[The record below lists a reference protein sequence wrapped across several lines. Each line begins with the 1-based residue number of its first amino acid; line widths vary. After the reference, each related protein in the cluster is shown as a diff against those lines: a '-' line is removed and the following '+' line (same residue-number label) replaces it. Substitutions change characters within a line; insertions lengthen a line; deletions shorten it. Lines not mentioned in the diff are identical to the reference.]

1 MLTMLSIES
10 IIYCTNIIL
19 IYVISFKVE
28 QMIKREMYLDQ
39 IRKIT
44 GTDFI
49 KVIIGLRRCGKT
61 SLLKSIMEDL
71 QNQGINKKNII
82 YISFEL
88 VEYKNIFTSEQL
100 DETVLNLTKNL
111 DGKVYLL
118 FDEIQQVESW
128 EKSIN
133 SYRVSFDCDIYI
145 TGSNS
150 KLLSNEL
157 ATLLAGRYIKI
168 NLYPFSFKE
177 VLQYRQEIDNV
188 KLDNESVKEQFNQY
202 LLFGGMPGLLPIRDD
217 DTKVNALQDI
227 YDSIIVHDILSRYTI
242 NEIDL
247 FKRFSH
253 YLMNS
258 TGQTFSKT
266 SITNYLKS
274 ENKRTTRNTISNFTN
289 YLKDSLFCKM
299 VRRQDILGKKILKT
313 EEKYYLTDQGFHH
326 ALVDNNN
333 NWLGRILEN
342 VVFNELVRR
351 GYSVKIGKIRNKEI
365 DFVCE
370 KYDNKIYVQ
379 VAYLLSSPEAIEREF
394 SPLIDVPDKYDAY
407 VLSMDEFDMSQN
419 GIKHKNIIDF
429 LLDDEI

>member
-1 MLTMLSIES
+1 MIPIES
-10 IIYCTNIIL
+10 IKCCRNIIL
-19 IYVISFKVE
+19 IYVISFRVE

-39 IRKIT
+39 IRKIM

-49 KVIIGLRRCGKT
+49 KVIVGLRRCGKT
-61 SLLKSIMEDL
+61 SLLKSIMEEL
-71 QNQGINKKNII
+71 QNQGVNKQNII

-100 DETVLNLTKNL
+100 DETILNLTKNL
-111 DGKVYLL
+111 DGKIYLL

-128 EKSIN
+128 EKSVN
-133 SYRVSFDCDIYI
+133 SYRASFDCDIYI

-177 VLQYRQEIDNV
+177 VLQYRKEIDNV
-188 KLDNESVKEQFNQY
+188 NLDGESIKKHFNQY
-202 LLFGGMPGLLPIRDD
+202 LLFGGMPGLLPIKDD

-274 ENKRTTRNTISNFTN
+274 ENKRTTRNTISNFTD
-289 YLKDSLFCKM
+289 YLKDSLFCKR
-299 VRRQDILGKKILKT
+299 VRRQDILGKRILKT
-313 EEKYYLTDQGFHH
+313 EEKYYLADQGFHH

-333 NWLGRILEN
+333 KWLGRILEN
-342 VVFNELVRR
+342 IVFNELVRR

-370 KYDNKIYVQ
+370 NHGRKLYVQ
-379 VAYLLSSPEAIEREF
+379 VAYLLSSPETIEREF
-394 SPLIDVPDKYDAY
+394 SPLMDVPDKYDTY

>member
-1 MLTMLSIES
+1 
-10 IIYCTNIIL
+10 
-19 IYVISFKVE
+19 
-28 QMIKREMYLDQ
+28 MIKRELYLDQ
-39 IRKIT
+39 IRNLF

-49 KVIIGLRRCGKT
+49 KVIVGLRRCGKT
-61 SLLKSIMEDL
+61 SLMKSIIEEL
-71 QNQGINKKNII
+71 QNQGVKEENII
-82 YISFEL
+82 YISFEQ
-88 VEYKNIFTSEQL
+88 VQYKNIFTQEQL
-100 DETVLNLTKNL
+100 DALVLSLVKDL
-111 DGKVYLL
+111 EGKIYLL

-128 EKSIN
+128 EKCIN
-133 SYRVSFDCDIYI
+133 SYRASFDCDIYI

-157 ATLLAGRYIKI
+157 ATLLSGRYIKI

-177 VLQYRQEIDNV
+177 VLQYKKEIDGV
-188 KLDNESVKEQFNQY
+188 ELTKAGIEEYFQEY
-202 LLFGGMPGLLPIRDD
+202 LLFGGMPGLLPITDES
-217 DTKVNALQDI
+217 TKANALQDI

-289 YLKDSLFCKM
+289 YLEDSLFCKK
-299 VRRQDILGKKILKT
+299 VRRQDIVGKRILKT
-313 EEKYYLTDQGFHH
+313 EEKYYLADQGFHH

-342 VVFNELVRR
+342 VVYNELIRR
-351 GYSVKIGKIRNKEI
+351 DYSVKIGKIYDKEI

-370 KYDNKIYVQ
+370 KQGKKVYVQ
-379 VAYLLSSPEAIEREF
+379 VAYLLSDSETIEREF
-394 SPLIDVPDKYDAY
+394 SPLLLVPDKYDAY
-407 VLSMDEFDMSQN
+407 VLSMDEFDMSQD
-419 GIKHKNIIDF
+419 GIKHKNIMDF

>member
-1 MLTMLSIES
+1 
-10 IIYCTNIIL
+10 
-19 IYVISFKVE
+19 
-28 QMIKREMYLDQ
+28 MIKREMYLDQ
-39 IRKIT
+39 IRQII

-49 KVIIGLRRCGKT
+49 KIIVGLRRCGKT
-61 SLLKSIMEDL
+61 SLLKSVIEEL
-71 QNQGINKKNII
+71 QNQGVNNENII
-82 YISFEL
+82 YISFESI
-88 VEYKNIFTSEQL
+88 EYKNIFTSEQL
-100 DETVLNLTKNL
+100 DELVLDLTEGL
-111 DGKVYLL
+111 EGKIFLL

-133 SYRVSFDCDIYI
+133 SYRVSFDCDIFI

-177 VLQYRQEIDNV
+177 VLQYRREIDNII
-188 KLDNESVKEQFNQY
+188 LDRESIKEYFNQY
-202 LLFGGMPGLLPIRDD
+202 LLFGGMPGLLPISDD
-217 DTKVNALQDI
+217 DTKINALQDI

-266 SITNYLKS
+266 SITNYLKN
-274 ENKRTTRNTISNFTN
+274 ENKRTTRNTISNFTV
-289 YLKDSLFCKM
+289 YLQDSLFCKKVM
-299 VRRQDILGKKILKT
+299 RQDILGKRILKT

-326 ALVDNNN
+326 ALVDNNS

-342 VVFNELVRR
+342 VVYNELIRR
-351 GYSVKIGKIRNKEI
+351 GYSVKIGKIGKKEI

-370 KYDNKIYVQ
+370 KYDNRIYIQ
-379 VAYLLSSPEAIEREF
+379 VAYLLSTPETIEREF
-394 SPLIDVPDKYDAY
+394 SPLLDVPDKYRAY
-407 VLSMDEFDMSQN
+407 VLSMDEVNLSQD
-419 GIKHKNIIDF
+419 GIIHKNIINF

>member
-1 MLTMLSIES
+1 MVFEGI
-10 IIYCTNIIL
+10 
-19 IYVISFKVE
+19 V
-28 QMIKREMYLDQ
+28 MIKRELYLEQ
-39 IRKIT
+39 IRNLF

-49 KVIIGLRRCGKT
+49 KVIVRLRRCGKT
-61 SLLKSIMEDL
+61 SLLKSIIEEL
-71 QNQGINKKNII
+71 QIQGVKKENII

-88 VEYKNIFTSEQL
+88 VEYKNIFTQEQL
-100 DETVLNLTKNL
+100 DEVVLNSVKNI
-111 DGKVYLL
+111 DGKIYLL
-118 FDEIQQVESW
+118 FDEIQQVEFW
-128 EKSIN
+128 ERCIN
-133 SYRVSFDCDIYI
+133 SYKASFDCDIYI

-157 ATLLAGRYIKI
+157 ATLLSGRYIKI
-168 NLYPFSFKE
+168 DLYPFSFRE
-177 VLQYRQEIDNV
+177 VLQYEKEINNV
-188 KLDNESVKEQFNQY
+188 ELTKEIIERLFKEY
-202 LLFGGMPGLLPIRDD
+202 LLFGGMPGLLPINDES
-217 DTKVNALQDI
+217 TKINVLHDI

-247 FKRFSH
+247 FKRFSY

-289 YLKDSLFCKM
+289 YLEDSLFCKK
-299 VRRQDILGKKILKT
+299 VRRQDIVGKKILKT

-326 ALVDNNN
+326 VLVDNND

-342 VVFNELVRR
+342 VVFNELIRR
-351 GYSVKIGKIRNKEI
+351 NYSVKIGKIYNNEI

-370 KYDNKIYVQ
+370 KHDKKVYIQ
-379 VAYLLSSPEAIEREF
+379 VAYLLSNPDTIKREF
-394 SPLIDVPDKYDAY
+394 SPLFLVPDKYDVY
-407 VLSMDEFDMSQN
+407 VLSMDKFNMSQE

>member
-1 MLTMLSIES
+1 
-10 IIYCTNIIL
+10 
-19 IYVISFKVE
+19 VE

-39 IRKIT
+39 IRQII

-49 KVIIGLRRCGKT
+49 KVIVGLRRCGKT
-61 SLLKSIMEDL
+61 SLLKSIMEEL
-71 QNQGINKKNII
+71 QNQGVNKQNII

-100 DETVLNLTKNL
+100 DETVLNLTRNL
-111 DGKVYLL
+111 EGKIYLL

-133 SYRVSFDCDIYI
+133 SYRASLDCDIYI

-188 KLDNESVKEQFNQY
+188 ELNNELIKKHFNQY
-202 LLFGGMPGLLPIRDD
+202 LLFGGMPGLLPIKDD

-274 ENKRTTRNTISNFTN
+274 ENKRTTRNTISNFTD
-289 YLKDSLFCKM
+289 YLKDSLFCKR

-313 EEKYYLTDQGFHH
+313 EEKYYLADQGFHH

-365 DFVCE
+365 DFVCV
-370 KYDNKIYVQ
+370 KHDRKFYVQ
-379 VAYLLSSPEAIEREF
+379 VAYLLSSSETIEREF
-394 SPLIDVPDKYDAY
+394 SPLMDVPDKYDAY

>member
-1 MLTMLSIES
+1 
-10 IIYCTNIIL
+10 
-19 IYVISFKVE
+19 
-28 QMIKREMYLDQ
+28 MIKRELYLD
-39 IRKIT
+39 RVRNLF
-44 GTDFI
+44 GTDFV
-49 KVIIGLRRCGKT
+49 KVIVGLRRCGKT
-61 SLLKSIMEDL
+61 SLMKSIIEEL
-71 QNQGINKKNII
+71 KNQGVKKENII
-82 YISFEL
+82 YISFEQ
-88 VEYKNIFTSEQL
+88 VQYKNIFTQEQL
-100 DETVLNLTKNL
+100 DALVLGLVKDL
-111 DGKVYLL
+111 EGKIYLL

-128 EKSIN
+128 EKCIS
-133 SYRVSFDCDIYI
+133 SYRASFDCDIYI

-157 ATLLAGRYIKI
+157 ATLLSGRYIKI
-168 NLYPFSFKE
+168 NLYPFSFNE
-177 VLQYRQEIDNV
+177 VLQYKKEIGGVELTKDIIE
-188 KLDNESVKEQFNQY
+188 ESFKEY
-202 LLFGGMPGLLPIRDD
+202 LLFGGMPGLMPIADES
-217 DTKVNALQDI
+217 TKANALHDI

-258 TGQTFSKT
+258 AGQTFSKT

-289 YLKDSLFCKM
+289 YLEDSLFCKK
-299 VRRQDILGKKILKT
+299 VRRQDIICKKILKT
-313 EEKYYLTDQGFHH
+313 EEKYYLADQGFHH

-342 VVFNELVRR
+342 VVYNELIRR
-351 GYSVKIGKIRNKEI
+351 NYSVKIGKIYDREI

-370 KYDNKIYVQ
+370 KQGKKAYIQ
-379 VAYLLSSPEAIEREF
+379 VAYLLSDSEIVEREF
-394 SPLIDVPDKYDAY
+394 SPLLLVPDKYDAY
-407 VLSMDEFDMSQN
+407 VLSMDEFDMSQD

>member
-1 MLTMLSIES
+1 
-10 IIYCTNIIL
+10 
-19 IYVISFKVE
+19 
-28 QMIKREMYLDQ
+28 MIKRELYLD
-39 IRKIT
+39 RVRNLF

-49 KVIIGLRRCGKT
+49 KVVVGLRRCGKT
-61 SLLKSIMEDL
+61 SLMKSIIEEL
-71 QNQGINKKNII
+71 QNQGVKKENII
-82 YISFEL
+82 YVSFEQ
-88 VEYKNIFTSEQL
+88 VQYKNIFTQEQL
-100 DETVLNLTKNL
+100 DALVLSLVKDL
-111 DGKVYLL
+111 EGKIYLL

-128 EKSIN
+128 EKCIN

-157 ATLLAGRYIKI
+157 ATLLSGRYIKI

-177 VLQYRQEIDNV
+177 VLQYKKEIGGFELTKDIIE
-188 KLDNESVKEQFNQY
+188 ESFKEY
-202 LLFGGMPGLLPIRDD
+202 LLFGGMPGLLPIADES
-217 DTKVNALQDI
+217 TKVNALHDI

-274 ENKRTTRNTISNFTN
+274 ENKKTTRNTISNFTN
-289 YLKDSLFCKM
+289 YLEDSLFCKK
-299 VRRQDILGKKILKT
+299 VRRQDIVGKKILKT
-313 EEKYYLTDQGFHH
+313 EEKYYLADQGFHH

-333 NWLGRILEN
+333 KWLGRILEN
-342 VVFNELVRR
+342 VVYNELIRR
-351 GYSVKIGKIRNKEI
+351 DYSVKIGKIYDREI

-370 KYDNKIYVQ
+370 KQGKKVYVQ
-379 VAYLLSSPEAIEREF
+379 VAYLLSDSETIEREF
-394 SPLIDVPDKYDAY
+394 SPLLLVPDKYDAY
-407 VLSMDEFDMSQN
+407 VLSMDEFDMSQD

>member
-1 MLTMLSIES
+1 
-10 IIYCTNIIL
+10 
-19 IYVISFKVE
+19 
-28 QMIKREMYLDQ
+28 MIKRELYLNQ
-39 IRKIT
+39 IRNLF

-49 KVIIGLRRCGKT
+49 KVIVGLRRCGKT
-61 SLLKSIMEDL
+61 SLLKSIIEEL
-71 QNQGINKKNII
+71 QNQGIKKENII

-100 DETVLNLTKNL
+100 DETVLNLTSNIE
-111 DGKVYLL
+111 GKIYLL

-133 SYRVSFDCDIYI
+133 SYRASFDCDIYI

-168 NLYPFSFKE
+168 SLYPFSFKE
-177 VLQYRQEIDNV
+177 VLQYRREIDKI
-188 KLDNESVKEQFNQY
+188 KLDGEFIKKQFNEY
-202 LLFGGMPGLLPIRDD
+202 LLFGGMPGLLAIRDD
-217 DTKVNALQDI
+217 DTKINALQDI

-274 ENKRTTRNTISNFTN
+274 ENKRTTRNTISNFTD

-370 KYDNKIYVQ
+370 KHDNKIYVQ
-379 VAYLLSSPEAIEREF
+379 VVYILSSSETIEREF
-394 SPLIDVPDKYDAY
+394 SPLMDVPDKYDAY
-407 VLSMDEFDMSQN
+407 VLSMDEFDMSRD

>member
-1 MLTMLSIES
+1 M
-10 IIYCTNIIL
+10 
-19 IYVISFKVE
+19 
-28 QMIKREMYLDQ
+28 D
-39 IRKIT
+39 
-44 GTDFI
+44 
-49 KVIIGLRRCGKT
+49 
-61 SLLKSIMEDL
+61 
-71 QNQGINKKNII
+71 
-82 YISFEL
+82 EL
-88 VEYKNIFTSEQL
+88 VLDLTEGLEGKIF
-100 DETVLNLTKNL
+100 
-111 DGKVYLL
+111 LL

-133 SYRVSFDCDIYI
+133 SYRVSFDCDIFI

-177 VLQYRQEIDNV
+177 VLQYRREIDNII
-188 KLDNESVKEQFNQY
+188 LDRESIKDYFNQY
-202 LLFGGMPGLLPIRDD
+202 LLFGGMPGLLPISDD
-217 DTKVNALQDI
+217 DTKINALQDI

-266 SITNYLKS
+266 SITNYLKN
-274 ENKRTTRNTISNFTN
+274 ENKRTTRNTISNFTV
-289 YLKDSLFCKM
+289 YLQDSLFCKKVM
-299 VRRQDILGKKILKT
+299 RQDILGKKILKT

-326 ALVDNNN
+326 ALVDNNS

-342 VVFNELVRR
+342 VVYNELIRR
-351 GYSVKIGKIRNKEI
+351 GYTVKIGKIGKKEI

-370 KYDNKIYVQ
+370 KYDNRIYIQ
-379 VAYLLSSPEAIEREF
+379 VAYLLSTPETIEREF
-394 SPLIDVPDKYDAY
+394 SPLLDVPDKYRAY
-407 VLSMDEFDMSQN
+407 VLSMDEVNLSQD
-419 GIKHKNIIDF
+419 GIIHKNIINF

>member
-1 MLTMLSIES
+1 MFDIKL
-10 IIYCTNIIL
+10 YRC
-19 IYVISFKVE
+19 VA
-28 QMIKREMYLDQ
+28 MIKRDLYLDK
-39 IRKIT
+39 IRNLF

-49 KVIIGLRRCGKT
+49 KVIVGLRRCGKT
-61 SLLKSIMEDL
+61 SLMKSIIEEL
-71 QNQGINKKNII
+71 QDQGVKKENII
-82 YISFEL
+82 YISFEQ
-88 VEYKNIFTSEQL
+88 VQYKNIFTQEQL
-100 DETVLNLTKNL
+100 DALVLSLVENLE
-111 DGKVYLL
+111 GRIYLL

-128 EKSIN
+128 EKCIN
-133 SYRVSFDCDIYI
+133 SYRASFDCDIYI

-157 ATLLAGRYIKI
+157 ATLLSGRYIKI

-177 VLQYRQEIDNV
+177 VLQYKKEIDDV
-188 KLDNESVKEQFNQY
+188 ELTKDIIEEYFKEY
-202 LLFGGMPGLLPIRDD
+202 LLFGGMPGLLPIADESA
-217 DTKVNALQDI
+217 KANALQDI

-289 YLKDSLFCKM
+289 YLEDSLFCKK
-299 VRRQDILGKKILKT
+299 VRRQDIIGKKILKT

-342 VVFNELVRR
+342 VVYNELIRR
-351 GYSVKIGKIRNKEI
+351 DYSVKIGKIYDREI

-370 KYDNKIYVQ
+370 KQAKKVYVQ
-379 VAYLLSSPEAIEREF
+379 VAYLLSDSEIVDREF
-394 SPLIDVPDKYDAY
+394 SPLLLVPDKYDAY
-407 VLSMDEFDMSQN
+407 VLSMDEFDMSQD

>member
-1 MLTMLSIES
+1 
-10 IIYCTNIIL
+10 
-19 IYVISFKVE
+19 
-28 QMIKREMYLDQ
+28 MIKRELYLEQ
-39 IRKIT
+39 IRHLF

-49 KVIIGLRRCGKT
+49 KVIVGLRRCGKT
-61 SLLKSIMEDL
+61 SLLKSIIEEL
-71 QNQGINKKNII
+71 QNQGVKEENII

-88 VEYKNIFTSEQL
+88 VKYKNIFTQEQL
-100 DETVLNLTKNL
+100 DEIVLDLVKNL

-128 EKSIN
+128 EKCIN
-133 SYRVSFDCDIYI
+133 SYRASFDCDIYI

-157 ATLLAGRYIKI
+157 ATLLSGRYIKI
-168 NLYPFSFKE
+168 NLYPFSFREILQYKNEINNVELTKE
-177 VLQYRQEIDNV
+177 VIKETF
-188 KLDNESVKEQFNQY
+188 NEF
-202 LLFGGMPGLLPIRDD
+202 LLFGGMPGLLTITDES
-217 DTKVNALQDI
+217 TKINALQDI
-227 YDSIIVHDILSRYTI
+227 YDSIIVHDILSRYKI
-242 NEIDL
+242 NEINL

-266 SITNYLKS
+266 SITNYLKN
-274 ENKRTTRNTISNFTN
+274 ENKRTTRNTIANFTN
-289 YLKDSLFCKM
+289 YLEDSLFCKK

-342 VVFNELVRR
+342 IVFNELIRR
-351 GYSVKIGKIRNKEI
+351 NYTVKIGKMRDKEI

-370 KYDNKIYVQ
+370 KHDKKIYIQ
-379 VAYLLSSPEAIEREF
+379 VAYLLSTPETIERKF
-394 SPLIDVPDKYDAY
+394 SPLLSIPDKYDVY
-407 VLSMDEFDMSQN
+407 VLSMDEFNMSQI
-419 GIKHKNIIDF
+419 GIKHKNIIEF

>member
-1 MLTMLSIES
+1 
-10 IIYCTNIIL
+10 
-19 IYVISFKVE
+19 
-28 QMIKREMYLDQ
+28 MIKRELYLDK
-39 IRKIT
+39 IRNLF

-49 KVIIGLRRCGKT
+49 KVIVGLRRCGKT
-61 SLLKSIMEDL
+61 SLMKSIIEEL
-71 QNQGINKKNII
+71 QDQGVKKENII
-82 YISFEL
+82 YISFEQ
-88 VEYKNIFTSEQL
+88 VQYKNIFTQEQL
-100 DETVLNLTKNL
+100 DALVLSLVKDL
-111 DGKVYLL
+111 EGRIYLL

-128 EKSIN
+128 EKCIN

-157 ATLLAGRYIKI
+157 ATLLSGRYIKI

-177 VLQYRQEIDNV
+177 VLQYKKEIDDV
-188 KLDNESVKEQFNQY
+188 ELTKDIIEEYFKEY
-202 LLFGGMPGLLPIRDD
+202 LLFGGMPGLLPIADESA
-217 DTKVNALQDI
+217 KANALQDI

-289 YLKDSLFCKM
+289 YLEDSLFCKK
-299 VRRQDILGKKILKT
+299 VRRQDIIGKKILKT

-342 VVFNELVRR
+342 VVYNELIRR
-351 GYSVKIGKIRNKEI
+351 DYSVKIGKIYDREI

-370 KYDNKIYVQ
+370 KQAKKVYVQ
-379 VAYLLSSPEAIEREF
+379 VAYLLSDSEIVDREF
-394 SPLIDVPDKYDAY
+394 SPLLLVPDKYDAY
-407 VLSMDEFDMSQN
+407 VLSMDEFDMSQD

>member
-1 MLTMLSIES
+1 
-10 IIYCTNIIL
+10 
-19 IYVISFKVE
+19 
-28 QMIKREMYLDQ
+28 
-39 IRKIT
+39 
-44 GTDFI
+44 
-49 KVIIGLRRCGKT
+49 
-61 SLLKSIMEDL
+61 MEEL
-71 QNQGINKKNII
+71 QNQGINNQNII

-111 DGKVYLL
+111 EGKIYLL

-133 SYRVSFDCDIYI
+133 SYRASFDCDIYI

-177 VLQYRQEIDNV
+177 VLQYHQEIDNER
-188 KLDNESVKEQFNQY
+188 LDGESIKKHFNQY
-202 LLFGGMPGLLPIRDD
+202 LLFGGMPGLLPIKDD

-274 ENKRTTRNTISNFTN
+274 ENKRTTRNTISNFTD
-289 YLKDSLFCKM
+289 YLKDSLFCKR

-313 EEKYYLTDQGFHH
+313 EEKYYLADQGFHH

-370 KYDNKIYVQ
+370 KHDNKIYVQ
-379 VAYLLSSPEAIEREF
+379 VAYLLSSPETIEREF
-394 SPLIDVPDKYDAY
+394 SPLMDVPDKYDAY
-407 VLSMDEFDMSQN
+407 VLSMDEFDMSRD